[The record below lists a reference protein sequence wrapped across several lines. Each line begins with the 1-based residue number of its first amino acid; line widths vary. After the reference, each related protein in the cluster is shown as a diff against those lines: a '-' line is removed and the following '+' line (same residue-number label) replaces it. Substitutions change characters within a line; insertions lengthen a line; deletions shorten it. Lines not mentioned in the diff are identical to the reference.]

1 VNMDKVDP
9 ATRSRMMAS
18 VRSKNTAPEL
28 AVRRLA
34 HRLGYRFRLH
44 RRGLPGTP
52 DMVFPKYRVAIQV
65 HGCFWH
71 GHEDCRHAARPRSN
85 TEFWNEKI
93 ERNRVRDARDVAAL
107 AAAGWT
113 VLIVWGCEV
122 KDEAELTVRLRTALS
137 LPGHLH
143 GSDARS

>member
-1 VNMDKVDP
+1 MDKVDP

-52 DMVFPKYRVAIQV
+52 DMVFPKYRVAVQV

-71 GHEDCRHAARPRSN
+71 GHEGCRHAARPRSN
-85 TEFWNEKI
+85 AEFWNEKI
-93 ERNRVRDARDVAAL
+93 DRNRARDARDAAAL
-107 AAAGWT
+107 GAAGWT
-113 VLIVWGCEV
+113 VLTVWGCEV
-122 KDEAELTVRLRTALS
+122 KNEAELAKRLSAAMPRSGRDQA
-137 LPGHLH
+137 
-143 GSDARS
+143 SDAPS

>member
-1 VNMDKVDP
+1 MDKVDP

-18 VRSKNTAPEL
+18 VRSKHTAPEL

-52 DMVFPKYRVAIQV
+52 DMVFPKYRVAVQV

-71 GHEDCRHAARPRSN
+71 GHEGCRHAARPGSN
-85 TEFWNEKI
+85 AEFWNEKI
-93 ERNRVRDARDVAAL
+93 ERNRARDARDTAAL
-107 AAAGWT
+107 EATGWT
-113 VLIVWGCEV
+113 VLTVWGCEV
-122 KDEAELTVRLRTALS
+122 RNAAELAERLSTAMPR
-137 LPGHLH
+137 PGQ
-143 GSDARS
+143 GQDSDAPS

>member
-1 VNMDKVDP
+1 MDKVDP

-18 VRSKNTAPEL
+18 VRSKHTAPEL

-52 DMVFPKYRVAIQV
+52 DMVFPKYRVAVQV

-71 GHEDCRHAARPRSN
+71 GHEGCRHAARPRSN
-85 TEFWNEKI
+85 AAFWNEKI
-93 ERNRVRDARDVAAL
+93 EANRARDARDAAAL
-107 AAAGWT
+107 EAAGWT
-113 VLIVWGCEV
+113 VLTVWGCEV
-122 KDEAELTVRLRTALS
+122 KNEAALAARLTNALPR
-137 LPGHLH
+137 PGHLH
-143 GSDARS
+143 DNDAPS